1 MRYHLCNFN
10 NSSGNASYQKQPLE
24 VFCKILQN
32 TQESTCA
39 WDLLQKKRLWYRC
52 FPVKFP
58 KFLRITFSQNTSGRL
73 LLSYLD
79 DIIRSKYCL
88 VTYTKHVV
96 KQGIF
101 SNLIARNLLE
111 AIITN
116 LGKKRHVTKYPV
128 TEEYV

>member
-1 MRYHLCNFN
+1 M
-10 NSSGNASYQKQPLE
+10 
-24 VFCKILQN
+24 
-32 TQESTCA
+32 
-39 WDLLQKKRLWYRC
+39 
-52 FPVKFP
+52 
-58 KFLRITFSQNTSGRL
+58 SGRL

-101 SNLIARNLLE
+101 SNLIARNLSE
-111 AIITN
+111 AIMTN